1 MYSLLPALVSALFLS
16 YGIYVFIAKGITR
29 ISSIFFVHCITTFF
43 WQGTWA
49 VLFQVQDPALANLF
63 IKLGYLFIIFLPT
76 TLYHFFAEI
85 SGRQQEQLWV
95 YASYGLAT
103 LLAIF
108 NLTSDLFV
116 DGYYI
121 YFWGYYPK
129 AGALH
134 PVHLLQTAVVV
145 SRGLYIILLQE
156 RKAPSD
162 QRIQLRI
169 CLASMLV
176 YSFAAIDYFCNYGVS
191 IYPLGAIFTALSL
204 GLLSVAITRYGLM
217 SGLTVATTV
226 AATIAHEVRTPLSTI
241 SLQARA
247 IEQHLPHLYE
257 GYQRAV
263 SAGLID
269 AQITPSVYEQII
281 KIPQK
286 IDHQINRSNTM
297 INMMLA
303 SARMEQLDTSNFAWH
318 SIRSC
323 ITEALDTYPFTP
335 QERAKVNFSAEEDFS
350 FYGSEPLFI
359 FVIFNLLKNALYA
372 MKVVNR
378 GDIHIEI
385 AKENN
390 AHICRFTDT
399 ASGIPPSVL
408 KHIFETFYTTKQSA
422 GAGIGLAFCQRA
434 VKSFGGKMWCDSIEG
449 KHTTFT
455 LSFTPCSKSQS
466 PKAAQQINA

>member
-29 ISSIFFVHCITTFF
+29 ISSIFFIHCITTFF

-49 VLFQVQDPALANLF
+49 ILFQVSDPAFAIFF

-85 SGRQQEQLWV
+85 SGRQNETRWV
-95 YASYGLAT
+95 YASYGLAVT
-103 LLAIF
+103 LAIL
-108 NLTSDLFV
+108 NLTSDFFV

-129 AGALH
+129 AGMLH
-134 PVHLLQTAVVV
+134 PVHLLQTAIVV

-156 RKAPSD
+156 RTAPSD

-176 YSFAAIDYFCNYGVS
+176 YSFAAIDYFCNYGVA

-217 SGLTVATTV
+217 SGLTAATTV

-241 SLQARA
+241 SLHARA
-247 IEQHLPHLYE
+247 IEQHLPHLFE

-263 SAGLID
+263 STGLIE
-269 AQITPSVYEQII
+269 AEITPSIYEQLI

-286 IDHQINRSNTM
+286 INHQVNRSNTM
-297 INMMLA
+297 ISMMLA
-303 SARMEQLDTSNFAWH
+303 SARMDHLDTSNFAWH

-335 QERAKVNFSAEEDFS
+335 QERAKVSFSTDEDFH
-350 FYGSEPLFI
+350 FYGSESLFI
-359 FVIFNLLKNALYA
+359 FVVFNLLKNALYA
-372 MKVVNR
+372 MKAANK
-378 GDIHIEI
+378 GDIRI
-385 AKENN
+385 AIIKENTN
-390 AHICRFTDT
+390 QIVRFTDT
-399 ASGIPPSVL
+399 ASGISPSVL

-449 KHTTFT
+449 QHTTFS
-455 LSFTPCSKSQS
+455 LSFALDTTI
-466 PKAAQQINA
+466 KATKAI